1 MKEKLIIRKRVLEES
16 DIALIKE
23 LIINEGSKGR
33 TYISKRLC
41 KYWDWR
47 QANGRYR
54 EITCRELLRK
64 LDSLGII
71 SLPPMLNPARRPGY
85 KNIPTVPVNLNKK
98 TLEGEL
104 KPLKGRIV
112 FRQVRGTSEES
123 CFNGLIEGYHYLGY
137 CQGAG
142 EQLKYLV
149 FLDGDP
155 IACIGFGISAL
166 KVACRDKFIGWN
178 AKEKDRNLHK
188 VVNNSRFLILPWVRI
203 PHLASFILGRTLR
216 HINRDWIDRYCRPI
230 VLVETFVDIERFSGV
245 CYRASNWRNLG
256 LTTGR
261 GRNDRHTRREKS
273 VKAVFVRELC
283 PNFREECH
291 V

>member
-1 MKEKLIIRKRVLEES
+1 MKEKLIIRKRVLDKS

-23 LIINEGSKGR
+23 LIANEGSKGR

-41 KYWDWR
+41 EYWDWR
-47 QANGRYR
+47 QSNGHYR
-54 EITCRELLRK
+54 EITCRELLGK

-71 SLPPMLNPARRPGY
+71 SLPPILNQGRRPGY
-85 KNIPTVPVNLNKK
+85 KNIPTIPDDLDRNP
-98 TLEGEL
+98 LEKEL
-104 KPLKGRIV
+104 KPLKRRIV
-112 FRQVRGTSEES
+112 FRQVRGTSKES

-149 FLDGDP
+149 FLDSHP

-178 AKEKDRNLHK
+178 AEEKDRNLHK

-203 PHLASFILGRTLR
+203 PHLASFILGQVLR
-216 HINRDWIDRYCRPI
+216 RINRDWVERYRHCV
-230 VLVETFVDIERFSGV
+230 VLVETFVDSERFSGV
-245 CYRASNWRNLG
+245 CYRASNWRHLG